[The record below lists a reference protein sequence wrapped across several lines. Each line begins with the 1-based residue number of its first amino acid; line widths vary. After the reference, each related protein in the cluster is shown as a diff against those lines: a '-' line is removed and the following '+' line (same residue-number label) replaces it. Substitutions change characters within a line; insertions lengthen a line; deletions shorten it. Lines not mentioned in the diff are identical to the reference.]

1 METVSSCSSCS
12 TTKGVDHCF
21 ITVYLLGQNPVSAR
35 ETESKG
41 CGLYHQV
48 DVSVLCNTISSVRI
62 LSCFVKCGHCLL
74 LLQIF
79 TSGLFPLLLGRGSLL
94 CNPGLSRNC
103 PSFCASMH
111 PWHLPHPAMVGTLAP
126 VVSTTIPRTVSP
138 AFPQSWN
145 ESGGGGGGCLVSHSP
160 HSRCFFQIS
169 KAPQGH
175 TPHLALPPLHLASP
189 ITILAQLVCSLQACP
204 SSELARLPQVT
215 LWQASQGPMALR
227 TCPRDTCRMLRA
239 TPRPPEQVVF

>member
-1 METVSSCSSCS
+1 MATVYSCSKSSLQGYFPSCWGEGLCCATLGSQETV
-12 TTKGVDHCF
+12 
-21 ITVYLLGQNPVSAR
+21 PVSVHPC
-35 ETESKG
+35 TLG
-41 CGLYHQV
+41 TCP
-48 DVSVLCNTISSVRI
+48 I
-62 LSCFVKCGHCLL
+62 LPWWGPWPLWSPPPSPEQFLL
-74 LLQIF
+74 RFL
-79 TSGLFPLLLGRGSLL
+79 
-94 CNPGLSRNC
+94 NPGMNL
-103 PSFCASMH
+103 
-111 PWHLPHPAMVGTLAP
+111 
-126 VVSTTIPRTVSP
+126 VV
-138 AFPQSWN
+138 A
-145 ESGGGGGGCLVSHSP
+145 EGGGCLVSHSP

>member
-21 ITVYLLGQNPVSAR
+21 IMVYLLGQNPVSAR

-79 TSGLFPLLLGRGSLL
+79 TSGLFPLLLGRGSLECPGHVRELPEGSGRRELEDSQRKFNGCGSFPIKGFSL
-94 CNPGLSRNC
+94 CSLSFPRD
-103 PSFCASMH
+103 
-111 PWHLPHPAMVGTLAP
+111 LHPAKAWD
-126 VVSTTIPRTVSP
+126 SP
-138 AFPQSWN
+138 MS
-145 ESGGGGGGCLVSHSP
+145 C
-160 HSRCFFQIS
+160 
-169 KAPQGH
+169 
-175 TPHLALPPLHLASP
+175 
-189 ITILAQLVCSLQACP
+189 
-204 SSELARLPQVT
+204 
-215 LWQASQGPMALR
+215 
-227 TCPRDTCRMLRA
+227 
-239 TPRPPEQVVF
+239 